1 MFWFLQKLIAI
12 TGFPGITLS
21 SMTEQNKFKL
31 CILPTQMGKTF
42 VTINK
47 ILDEIATISEGR
59 SVHFVLTMNTLL
71 NNKQFANRLSDIK
84 EEHGE
89 NAVAIFASTYKGDLT
104 HIDKSLQAY
113 QFFQGSVQ
121 NAQNRCC
128 MQQLQAF

>member
-1 MFWFLQKLIAI
+1 MIFAKIDNYTKLSR
-12 TGFPGITLS
+12 TITLS

-47 ILDEIATISEGR
+47 ILDEIKHDPSEGR

-84 EEHGE
+84 EEHGKKHSCYFCFY
-89 NAVAIFASTYKGDLT
+89 I
-104 HIDKSLQAY
+104 
-113 QFFQGSVQ
+113 
-121 NAQNRCC
+121 
-128 MQQLQAF
+128 

>member
-1 MFWFLQKLIAI
+1 MPPSI
-12 TGFPGITLS
+12 TFT
-21 SMTEQNKFKL
+21 SMTEQNKFQL

-47 ILDEIATISEGR
+47 ILDEIKHDPTKGR

-84 EEHGE
+84 KEHGE

-104 HIDKSLQAY
+104 HVDSLCKLISFSKDPSKMPKIVVAC
-113 QFFQGSVQ
+113 S
-121 NAQNRCC
+121 
-128 MQQLQAF
+128 